1 MWTYFQKGLWYWKS
15 IWNPSLDCNQFVNH
29 ENFWSHLRRDHL
41 LIERRIPRQFT
52 FSTKYKLGSKG
63 FLNIPNIKFILKNGI
78 IFITEFIKT
87 TFQALNAVPN
97 RIGKL
102 FWLTYTSSGPTTSW
116 EIDGETVSD
125 LIFWGS
131 KITAD
136 GDCSHEIKRRLLLGR
151 KVMTNLVQFSSVTQS
166 CLTLCNPMNRS
177 TPGLPVHHQLPES
190 TQTHVHWVGDA
201 IQPSHLLSSPSP
213 PALNLSQHQGL
224 FKWISSSHQVAKV

>member
-136 GDCSHEIKRRLLLGR
+136 GDCSHEIKI
-151 KVMTNLVQFSSVTQS
+151 
-166 CLTLCNPMNRS
+166 LTL
-177 TPGLPVHHQLPES
+177 TPWKES
-190 TQTHVHWVGDA
+190 YD
-201 IQPSHLLSSPSP
+201 QPR
-213 PALNLSQHQGL
+213 
-224 FKWISSSHQVAKV
+224 